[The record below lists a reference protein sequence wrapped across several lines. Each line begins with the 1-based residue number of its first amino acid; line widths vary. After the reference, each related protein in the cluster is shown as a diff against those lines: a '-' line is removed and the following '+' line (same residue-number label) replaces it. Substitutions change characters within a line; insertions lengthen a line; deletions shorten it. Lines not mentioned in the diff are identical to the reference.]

1 MRHRVAG
8 KKLSRDYDHRRALR
22 RNLMIALIEHG
33 KIKTTEAKADAIR
46 AEVEKLVTKAKQ
58 GLAHPDPAR
67 AVHARRI
74 VLARL
79 GNNRDATL
87 KLFDEIAPRFAERPG
102 GYTRI
107 YKLGPRKGDAALMV
121 QLEFLP
127 AEGGD
132 EA

>member
-22 RNLMIALIEHG
+22 RNLMIALIQNG
-33 KIKTTEAKADAIR
+33 KIKTTEAKADLIR
-46 AEVEKLVTKAKQ
+46 AEIEKLVTKAKQ

-67 AVHARRI
+67 GVHARRI

-79 GNNRDATL
+79 GNNRDAML
-87 KLFDEIAPRFAERPG
+87 KLFDELAPRFAGRAG
-102 GYTRI
+102 GYTRT
-107 YKLGPRKGDAALMV
+107 YKLGPRKGDAASMV

-127 AEGGD
+127 AEAD
-132 EA
+132 EEA

>member
-22 RNLMIALIEHG
+22 RNLMIALIQNG
-33 KIKTTEAKADAIR
+33 KIKTTEAKADLIR
-46 AEVEKLVTKAKQ
+46 AEIEKLVTKAKQ

-67 AVHARRI
+67 GVHARRI

-79 GNNRDATL
+79 GNNRDAML
-87 KLFDEIAPRFAERPG
+87 KLFDELAPRFANRPG
-102 GYTRI
+102 GYTRT
-107 YKLGPRKGDAALMV
+107 YKLGIRKGDAAPMV

-127 AEGGD
+127 AEAEE

>member
-22 RNLMIALIEHG
+22 RNLMIALIQNE
-33 KIKTTEAKADAIR
+33 KIKTTEAKADLIR
-46 AEVEKLVTKAKQ
+46 AEMEKLVTKAKQ

-79 GNNRDATL
+79 GNNREAML
-87 KLFDEIAPRFAERPG
+87 KLFDELAPRFADRPG
-102 GYTRI
+102 GYTRT
-107 YKLGPRKGDAALMV
+107 YKLGLRKGDAALMV
-121 QLEFLP
+121 QIEFLP
-127 AEGGD
+127 AEAEE

>member
-8 KKLSRDYDHRRALR
+8 KKLSRNYDHRRALR
-22 RNLMIALIEHG
+22 RNLMIALIQNG
-33 KIKTTEAKADAIR
+33 KIKTTEAKADLIR
-46 AEVEKLVTKAKQ
+46 AEIEKLVTKAKQ

-67 AVHARRI
+67 GVHARRI

-79 GNNRDATL
+79 GNNREAML
-87 KLFDEIAPRFAERPG
+87 KLFDELAPRFAERPG
-102 GYTRI
+102 GYTRT
-107 YKLGPRKGDAALMV
+107 YKLGMRKGDAAHMV

-127 AEGGD
+127 AEAEE

>member
-22 RNLMIALIEHG
+22 RNLMVALIQNE
-33 KIKTTEAKADAIR
+33 KIKTTEAKADLIR
-46 AEVEKLVTKAKQ
+46 AEMEKLVTKAKQ

-79 GNNRDATL
+79 GNNRDAML
-87 KLFDEIAPRFAERPG
+87 KLFDELAPRFADRPG
-102 GYTRI
+102 GYTRT
-107 YKLGPRKGDAALMV
+107 YKLGLRKGDAAPMV
-121 QLEFLP
+121 QIEFLP
-127 AEGGD
+127 AEAEE

>member
-22 RNLMIALIEHG
+22 RNLMIALIQNG
-33 KIKTTEAKADAIR
+33 KIKTTEAKADLIR
-46 AEVEKLVTKAKQ
+46 AEIERLVTKAKQ

-67 AVHARRI
+67 GVHARRI

-79 GNNRDATL
+79 GNNRDAML
-87 KLFDEIAPRFAERPG
+87 KLFDELAPRFADRAG
-102 GYTRI
+102 GYTRT
-107 YKLGPRKGDAALMV
+107 YKLGPRKGDAAPMV

-127 AEGGD
+127 AEAEE